1 MTLNYL
7 KTLLFQAGLAQPS
20 GVSSDGMD
28 WIFFADSESSSV
40 RRVSL
45 KDGAVSNVAGGDR
58 DPCNLFSY
66 GDTDGQGVSAK
77 LQHPLGVSH
86 DSSNNILY
94 IADSYNHKIKR
105 AELTG
110 KLYSVT
116 TLVDGLSEPGGL
128 CHDLSTNNIFIADT
142 NNHSIK
148 ILNTDDN
155 TLETFNITL
164 TDDVDSP
171 GKHDS
176 EEVSEHDIDEAPG
189 ELIIR
194 ADLGLG
200 AGDSLNTEARS
211 TWSVS
216 GGGDTWR
223 GETSGH
229 VTGDALRLSLTHDQL
244 KTGDTARLD
253 LKCRLYLCSDQGVC
267 SMKNIKRKIIL
278 TAKTSGVGEISI
290 KALL

>member
-1 MTLNYL
+1 
-7 KTLLFQAGLAQPS
+7 
-20 GVSSDGMD
+20 MD

-105 AELTG
+105 AELSG

-128 CHDLSTNNIFIADT
+128 CHDSSTNNIFIADT

-171 GKHDS
+171 DKHDS
-176 EEVSEHDIDEAPG
+176 QEVSEHDIDEAPG

-223 GETSGH
+223 GDTSGH

-244 KTGDTARLD
+244 KTGDTGRLD

-267 SMKNIKRKIIL
+267 SMKNIKRQIIL
-278 TAKTSGVGEISI
+278 TAKTSGVSEISI